1 MRERV
6 FIGLGG
12 NVGDVASTM
21 QSALAAI
28 GELPGTQLISCSS
41 LYTSPAHGGIAQADY
56 INAVLEIQT
65 AASPQELL
73 EDLLAIERNHGR
85 DRAIEQRWGPRRLD
99 LDILLFGQRIIGES
113 ELQIP
118 HPRLA
123 ERVFVLAP
131 LAELDKDLT
140 IPGLGALMP
149 LLENLIHQP
158 IRREPKGRLNV

>member
-28 GELPGTQLISCSS
+28 GGLPETQLISCSG
-41 LYTSPAHGGIAQADY
+41 LYSSPAHGGITQADY
-56 INAVLEIQT
+56 LNAVLEIQT
-65 AASPQELL
+65 TASPQELL
-73 EDLLAIERNHGR
+73 ADLLAIERDHGR
-85 DRAIEQRWGPRRLD
+85 DRANEQRWGPRRLD
-99 LDILLFGQRIIGES
+99 LDILLFGQRILDTS
-113 ELQIP
+113 ALQIP

-140 IPGLGALMP
+140 IPGLDALMP
-149 LLENLIHQP
+149 LLDNLLHQP
-158 IRREPKGRLNV
+158 IRRYAEGRLNV

>member
-6 FIGLGG
+6 FIGMGG
-12 NVGDVASTM
+12 NVGDVASAM
-21 QSALAAI
+21 QSAMLAI
-28 GELPGTQLISCSS
+28 GDLPETQLIACSS
-41 LYTSPAHGGIAQADY
+41 LYSSPAHGGIVQADY
-56 INAVLEIQT
+56 LNAVLEIQT
-65 AASPQELL
+65 AASPQALL
-73 EDLLAIERNHGR
+73 EALLAIERDHGR
-85 DRAIEQRWGPRRLD
+85 DRATEQRWGPRRLD
-99 LDILLFGQRIIGES
+99 LDILLFGHRIIDES

-149 LLENLIHQP
+149 LLDDIIHQP
-158 IRREPKGRLNV
+158 IRRDAKGRLNV